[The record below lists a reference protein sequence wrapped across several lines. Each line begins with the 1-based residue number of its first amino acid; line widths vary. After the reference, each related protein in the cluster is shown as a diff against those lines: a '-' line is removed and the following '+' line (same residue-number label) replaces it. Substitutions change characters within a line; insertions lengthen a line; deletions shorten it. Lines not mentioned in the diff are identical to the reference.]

1 MIIMAMTA
9 FELLGILQLDK
20 SQFDS
25 ELKSAESEASNFGKS
40 LQGAVAKG
48 TFMGNVAKDVVH
60 ASAQAIATGARSLVN
75 FGRESVSAATSYE
88 SAFTGVR
95 KTVDATEE
103 EYQQLSNWILN
114 ASTKLASSQE
124 EIAGTM
130 EIAGQL
136 GVSGVDGLQKFTE
149 TMIMLGDTTNL
160 NAEEAAG
167 ALARFGNIAGIGA
180 EDMGKIGS
188 TIVALGN
195 NFATTESDIV
205 NMSTRLASA
214 GTVAGLSATDI
225 LALSTA
231 MSSVG
236 IQAEAGGTAMAQ
248 TLAKMSKAVD
258 NGVGML
264 NSPYEDLDKDGQK
277 AVDSLHAFADVAGMS
292 AEQFA
297 ETWKG
302 SPIDAVQAFIA
313 GLHNIN
319 ESDESVIMTLED
331 LGLKGIRQTNMLQA
345 LALASDM
352 LGNSVNMANQAFED
366 DIALQNEA
374 ALRYG
379 TTESQAEQT
388 ANSFKNLKIAI
399 GEELQPAYGTL
410 MSFAS
415 GAMQAMTEGFQ
426 EGGME
431 GLMASLGT
439 AISDGL
445 NLVFEKLPDVVNLGV
460 TLIST
465 LAQGIADNADQ
476 IADAAVQIVDLL
488 FTALIDNLP
497 NLMKFVNEM
506 LIKLVTWLSEN
517 AGDIISAAYTLITTL
532 AQGLTDALPVL
543 IPALVQMLISI
554 VDALT
559 NPESVEQIIQAA
571 IDLVL
576 ALVDGILTALPI
588 LLQALPDLIQ
598 NVIDVLTS
606 PEIISALINA
616 VISIVESLLYA
627 LPEIITL
634 LVRAIPQIITSLIAA
649 LLNPGV
655 TAALIDAC
663 IHLVSAIVESLPGI
677 IVALIM
683 AVPEIIVAFVKA
695 LTNPKMIQMIIE
707 GAIALVVGLVK
718 ALPMI
723 ILSLIQAI
731 PRIISAIIDAF
742 SSLGGQ
748 LEDVFKNALDL
759 IKNVF
764 TIDNFKKW
772 GSDLIDGFIGGIRD
786 KFDDVK
792 EVAKGV
798 AEKVSSFL
806 HFSEPDE
813 GPLSNFHTFAPDMMD
828 LFIKGVKDNTRKLQT
843 QVSESFDF
851 GRFSAPAFDA
861 SASVADRST
870 GRDDRIIGLLEKL
883 LDQKQGQDVNVV
895 LEGDAN
901 RLFRVIRQENRR
913 EIALTGRGI

>member
-9 FELLGILQLDK
+9 FELLGVLQLDK
-20 SQFDS
+20 SQFDQG
-25 ELKSAESEASNFGKS
+25 LTDAKNSANKTGSSISRGAAAIGSGLATAAKVGAAAVGAASTAAVAFGKS
-40 LQGAVAKG
+40 
-48 TFMGNVAKDVVH
+48 
-60 ASAQAIATGARSLVN
+60 AI
-75 FGRESVSAATSYE
+75 SAATSYE

-103 EYQQLSNWILN
+103 EYDELSNWILQ
-114 ASTKLASSQE
+114 ASTRLASSQE

-136 GVSGVDGLQKFTE
+136 GVSGVEGLQKFTE

-188 TIVALGN
+188 VIVDLGN

-264 NSPYEDLDKDGQK
+264 NSPYEELDKDGQK
-277 AVDSLHAFADVAGMS
+277 AVDSLHAFADVAGMT
-292 AEQFA
+292 AEDFA
-297 ETWKG
+297 ATWKG

-352 LGNSVNMANQAFED
+352 LGDSVNMANQAFED

-388 ANSFKNLKIAI
+388 ANSFKNLRIAI

-426 EGGME
+426 KGGLE

-445 NLVFEKLPDVVNLGV
+445 NMVFEKLPEVVNLGI
-460 TLIST
+460 TLVST

-476 IADAAVQIVDLL
+476 IAAAAVQIVDLL
-488 FTALIDNLP
+488 FNALIDNLP
-497 NLMKFVNEM
+497 AIMTFANEM
-506 LIKLVTWLSEN
+506 IVRLVTWLSDH
-517 AGDIISAAYTLITTL
+517 AGQIISAAYTLITTL

-543 IPALVQMLISI
+543 LPALVQMIVSI

-559 NPESVEQIIQAA
+559 NPDSVEQLIQAA
-571 IDLVL
+571 IDIVL
-576 ALVDGILTALPI
+576 ALVDGVLQALPI
-588 LLQALPDLIQ
+588 LLQALPVLIQ

-606 PEIISALINA
+606 PDIISSLLGA
-616 VISIVESLLYA
+616 VIDIIEALLNSL
-627 LPEIITL
+627 PDIITL
-634 LVRAIPQIITSLIAA
+634 LERAIPEIITSLIAA

-655 TAALIDAC
+655 TASLIDAS
-663 IHLVSAIVESLPGI
+663 IRLVSAIVESMPRI
-677 IVALIM
+677 IVALLM
-683 AVPEIIVAFVKA
+683 SVPEIITAFVKA

-707 GAIALVVGLVK
+707 GAIALVAGLVK
-718 ALPMI
+718 ATPI
-723 ILSLIQAI
+723 ILLSLIKAVPNMI
-731 PRIISAIIDAF
+731 KSIIEAF
-742 SSLGGQ
+742 SALGG
-748 LEDVFKNALDL
+748 EMEKVFKNALDL

-764 TIDNFKKW
+764 TIDNFKQW
-772 GSDLIDGFIGGIRD
+772 GSDLIGGFVRGIRD
-786 KFDDVK
+786 KIGDVK
-792 EVAKGV
+792 DAAMEI

-813 GPLSNFHTFAPDMMD
+813 GPLANFHTFAPDMMQ
-828 LFIKGVKDNTRKLQT
+828 LFAKGIKDNIGMIQDQMQT
-843 QVSESFDF
+843 AFSLPDVTGSYESQARVANGGSF
-851 GRFSAPAFDA
+851 GAITINVYGA
-861 SASVADRST
+861 
-870 GRDDRIIGLLEKL
+870 E
-883 LDQKQGQDVNVV
+883 GQDEARLAEIV
-895 LEGDAN
+895 GD
-901 RLFRVIRQENRR
+901 RLMHELNMRQMTY
-913 EIALTGRGI
+913 A